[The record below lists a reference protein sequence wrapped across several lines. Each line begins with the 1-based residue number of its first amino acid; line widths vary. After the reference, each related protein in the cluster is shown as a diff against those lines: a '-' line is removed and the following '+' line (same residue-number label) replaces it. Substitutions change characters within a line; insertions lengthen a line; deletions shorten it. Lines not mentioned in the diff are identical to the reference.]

1 MIYQVSDILRDV
13 RIAIDQNMSS
23 EPLAEQGD
31 VDTLSLEE
39 IIESKIADA
48 ARIVESGAPQH
59 LLDSGKAFGDNIGW
73 DSAVGYGSGHILL
86 PSDFLRLITFQ
97 MSDWSYAITTP
108 ITEDDPLYSRQH
120 SRFPGIRGCPEKP
133 VVAVVQQPVGLVLE
147 FFSCT
152 SGENAYIK
160 RARYLPIPKIQ
171 DGTIEL
177 CEKLRQP
184 IIYYTAYLTALSV
197 GNSELA
203 TNMLNTSNE
212 LAK

>member
-1 MIYQVSDILRDV
+1 
-13 RIAIDQNMSS
+13 
-23 EPLAEQGD
+23 
-31 VDTLSLEE
+31 
-39 IIESKIADA
+39 
-48 ARIVESGAPQH
+48 
-59 LLDSGKAFGDNIGW
+59 
-73 DSAVGYGSGHILL
+73 
-86 PSDFLRLITFQ
+86 
-97 MSDWSYAITTP
+97 
-108 ITEDDPLYSRQH
+108 
-120 SRFPGIRGCPEKP
+120 
-133 VVAVVQQPVGLVLE
+133 VQQPVGLVLE

-212 LAK
+212 LTK